1 MWWWRMDLMCHS
13 DSQQASSL
21 LQGAQAVIQIQLTMS
36 AIYWTEFSYPIQV
49 LTAIFK
55 TQKSLQN
62 TTRANERINRTY
74 PNEVDEGAAAAVSLW
89 QILHNNEFPIPFFI
103 FSRYES
109 CSWASDLDQ
118 SLGVDDHLSLNIGP
132 CCQEEEVLKRSR
144 RGIDLDVSSLVN

>member
-13 DSQQASSL
+13 DSHQASSL

-36 AIYWTEFSYPIQV
+36 AIYGTEFSYLIQV

-55 TQKSLQN
+55 TQKYLQN

-74 PNEVDEGAAAAVSLW
+74 PNEVDEGAAAAAAVSLW
-89 QILHNNEFPIPFFI
+89 QILYNNEFPIPFFI

-109 CSWASDLDQ
+109 CSWASDLDK
-118 SLGVDDHLSLNIGP
+118 SLGLDEHLSLNIGP
-132 CCQEEEVLKRSR
+132 CCEDHISKRKSWSGLEEE
-144 RGIDLDVSSLVN
+144 